1 MLKYAPRGLR
11 RAAAAHPHMAAAPPT
26 VRSCDCT
33 GRAQTRS
40 VPVLDVAKATCSARS
55 DGATSGA
62 GWEAVPTAIGASAFC
77 ARPASALLR
86 VSSHAKLVFEQRGVK
101 KGGVAL
107 DMLSTHS
114 CIHLF
119 RLHGAIFRLF
129 RISYLATKYPTI
141 ITFANFRDICNGPNM
156 RLASGMT
163 HSATPNHKTGGLS
176 LRSLSDV

>member
-1 MLKYAPRGLR
+1 MAVVLTHSSLLACRPMR
-11 RAAAAHPHMAAAPPT
+11 RAQRMPWRP
-26 VRSCDCT
+26 S
-33 GRAQTRS
+33 
-40 VPVLDVAKATCSARS
+40 SAR
-55 DGATSGA
+55 
-62 GWEAVPTAIGASAFC
+62 TAESLVAF
-77 ARPASALLR
+77 RLSISTTITPIVR